1 MTIKEKKRILKQYG
15 ELDERIEQLRRE
27 RERSRLCDTY
37 SSPLGSDESA
47 RGGGSGTVVEI
58 AVEKRDVDY
67 DSLITTELEKMY
79 RLRID
84 IEHAINTLQN
94 NTEQRVLR
102 LYYLGIVDELGCRQ
116 VLKISAIA
124 EKMNYSE
131 RQIQRIHKA
140 ALLHLPDITIPDNI
154 Q

>member
-37 SSPLGSDESA
+37 NSPMGSDDSA

-67 DSLITTELEKMY
+67 DSLIKSELEKMY
-79 RLRID
+79 RLRIV
-84 IEHAINTLQN
+84 IEHAINTLPDN
-94 NTEQRVLR
+94 IEQRVLR
-102 LYYLGIVDELGCRQ
+102 LYYLGEIDESGCRRTFK
-116 VLKISAIA
+116 LFEIAKKIS
-124 EKMNYSE
+124 YSE
-131 RQIQRIHKA
+131 RQLFRFYKA
-140 ALLHLPDITIPDNI
+140 ALLHLPDIKV
-154 Q
+154 